1 MSFEC
6 KAAGKTHKRRLF
18 CSESGRP
25 VILKHQ
31 VSHQFYI
38 TELYVNTELH
48 ESVYDLSVFVE
59 NALYGNHFC
68 QTLYWNDKFRNSF
81 N

>member
-1 MSFEC
+1 M
-6 KAAGKTHKRRLF
+6 
-18 CSESGRP
+18 
-25 VILKHQ
+25 ILKHQ

-59 NALYGNHFC
+59 NALYGKHFC

>member
-6 KAAGKTHKRRLF
+6 KAAGKTHKRRVF

-48 ESVYDLSVFVE
+48 ESVYDLC
-59 NALYGNHFC
+59 FC
-68 QTLYWNDKFRNSF
+68 
-81 N
+81 